1 MSSFKFFFFL
11 NRTGLANP
19 IVSEGTVIY
28 IVMLPSSIQNIKG
41 RSQYSLDSIGLH
53 VLRANLKLARS
64 LLSLGTY
71 LHKFAREFIGEEFF
85 FLLIIDSKSFFLLL
99 QSLDLLE
106 QRVADELL
114 FLFCSGLLQIRK
126 CDI

>member
-1 MSSFKFFFFL
+1 M
-11 NRTGLANP
+11 
-19 IVSEGTVIY
+19 VIY
-28 IVMLPSSIQNIKG
+28 IITLPSSIQNIKG
-41 RSQYSLDSIGLH
+41 SSQYSLDSIGLH
-53 VLRANLKLARS
+53 VLRANLKPARS

-71 LHKFAREFIGEEFF
+71 LHKFAREFVGEEFF